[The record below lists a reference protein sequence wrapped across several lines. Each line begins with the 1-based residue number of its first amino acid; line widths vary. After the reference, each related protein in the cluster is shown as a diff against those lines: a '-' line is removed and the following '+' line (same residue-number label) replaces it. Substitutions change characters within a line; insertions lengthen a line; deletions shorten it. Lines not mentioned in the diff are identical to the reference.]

1 MAFSLSSYTKIN
13 CMAEQPNTFK
23 PFVPAETMMAE
34 LTIKSIITGAIF
46 GIIFGASTVY
56 LALKAGLTVSASIP
70 IAVIAIT
77 LGRRFLKTTILE
89 NNIIQTTGSAGESI
103 AAGVVFTLPGFLFL
117 SDPNSANYFNY
128 FTILILAIFGGILG
142 TLMMIPL
149 RRALIVKEHGTLPY
163 PEGTACA
170 SVLKAGEK
178 GGEFARTAF
187 MGLGFAF
194 GYAILQKIFHVI
206 AEVPSFM
213 TRQTNRFFPSAKVS
227 GEITPEYMGVGYI
240 IGPKIAGVLVAGGVL
255 AWFVFT
261 PLLASL
267 LSNNSDIIAEQLVK
281 LGYLKDINTPGGQGG
296 WNPTTHSF
304 DDWSTAIYRAYI
316 RQIGAGAVAAGGFIT
331 LIKTIPTIISSF
343 KGSIG
348 SLKKDSVGSETH
360 VPRTERD
367 LSIKVV
373 GIGSLILLL
382 VIALM
387 PGTLIPGT
395 SIGSKLLLGLLV
407 IIFGAFFVTVAS
419 RIVGLIGSSNSP
431 ISGMTI
437 ATLMGTCLIFIAVKW
452 TGHIYEPMAL
462 VVGGMI
468 CIAAAN
474 AGATSQDLKTG
485 YLVGATPKYQQIALF
500 IGAIVSS
507 LAIGATIKILDQPT
521 AEMAAQGIQH
531 AIGTDKFPAPQ
542 GTLMATL
549 IKGILSFNLDWQFV
563 LVGVF
568 IAIVV
573 ELCGIKALSF
583 AIGIYLP
590 LSTTLPIFIGGAIR
604 GIIEWRQRRKNIF
617 ISPEEEDLGKGNLF
631 ATGLVAGGALAGVLV
646 AILSSIDSVSTNLV
660 KVNAEPGL
668 HNALGGEGY
677 KWLGVAFFAFM
688 GFVLYRIASRRNK
701 SK

>member
-1 MAFSLSSYTKIN
+1 
-13 CMAEQPNTFK
+13 MAEF
-23 PFVPAETMMAE
+23 
-34 LTIKSIITGAIF
+34 TIKSVLTGAAF
-46 GIIFGASTVY
+46 GIVFGAATVY

-77 LGRRFLKTTILE
+77 LGRKLLKTTILE

-117 SDPNSANYFNY
+117 SEPSSANFFNY
-128 FTILILAIFGGILG
+128 FTILILAIVGGILG

-149 RRALIVKEHGTLPY
+149 RRSLIVKEHGVLPY

-170 SVLKAGEK
+170 SVLKAGER
-178 GGEFARTAF
+178 GGEFAKTAF

-194 GYAILQKIFHVI
+194 AYAMLQKIFHVI
-206 AEVPSFM
+206 AETPAFM
-213 TRQTNRFFPSAKVS
+213 TQQANKFFPSAKVS
-227 GEITPEYMGVGYI
+227 GEITPEYLGVGYI
-240 IGPKIAGVLVAGGVL
+240 IGPKIAGVLVAGSVL
-255 AWFVFT
+255 AWFVFN

-267 LSNNSDIIAEQLVK
+267 VPPDMIATQLVK
-281 LGYLKDINTPGGQGG
+281 LGYLKDLTTAGGPGG
-296 WNPTTHSF
+296 WDPAAHTFN
-304 DDWSTAIYRAYI
+304 DWSVAIYRAYV

-331 LIKTIPTIISSF
+331 LIKTLPTIVSSF
-343 KGSIG
+343 KGSLG
-348 SLKKDSVGSETH
+348 SLKVGASAEGSVK
-360 VPRTERD
+360 RTDRD

-373 GIGSLILLL
+373 GIGSLILVLI
-382 VIALM
+382 IALM
-387 PGTLIPGT
+387 PGNFIPGDN
-395 SIGSKLLLGLLV
+395 IGSKLLLGLLV
-407 IIFGAFFVTVAS
+407 IIFGAFFVTVSS
-419 RIVGLIGSSNSP
+419 RIVGLIGSSNNP

-452 TGHIYEPMAL
+452 TGHVYEPMAL
-462 VVGGMI
+462 IVGGMI

-485 YLVGATPKYQQIALF
+485 YIVGATPKYQQLSLF
-500 IGAIVSS
+500 VGAIVSS
-507 LAIGATIKILDQPT
+507 LAIGATIKILDTPT

-531 AIGTDKFPAPQ
+531 AIGTDKYPAPQ

-568 IAIVV
+568 IAIVM

-583 AIGIYLP
+583 AIGLYLP

-604 GIIEWRQRRKNIF
+604 GVAEWKNKKRNVLV
-617 ISPEEEDLGKGNLF
+617 SPEEEDLGKGNLF
-631 ATGLVAGGALAGVLV
+631 ATGLVAGGALAGVIV
-646 AILSSIDSVSTNLV
+646 AFLSASDPISRGLA
-660 KVNAEPGL
+660 KVNAEHGITESF
-668 HNALGGEGY
+668 GGEAY

-688 GFVLYRIASRRNK
+688 GFVLYRIAI
-701 SK
+701 SKKKNS

>member
-1 MAFSLSSYTKIN
+1 MAESKIN
-13 CMAEQPNTFK
+13 FK
-23 PFVPAETMMAE
+23 PFVASESKMAE
-34 LTIKSIITGAIF
+34 FTLKSILTGAAF

-117 SDPNSANYFNY
+117 SEPSSASFFNY

-149 RRALIVKEHGTLPY
+149 RKSLIVEEHGNLPY

-170 SVLKAGEK
+170 SVLKAGER

-187 MGLGFAF
+187 LGLGFAAA
-194 GYAILQKIFHVI
+194 YAALQKVFHIV
-206 AEVPSFM
+206 AEVPRFA
-213 TRQTNRFFPSAKVS
+213 TTQANKFFPSARLS
-227 GEITPEYMGVGYI
+227 GEITPEYLGVGYI
-240 IGPKIAGVLVAGGVL
+240 IGPRIAGVLVAGGIL
-255 AWFVFT
+255 SWFVFI

-267 LSNNSDIIAEQLVK
+267 IPADIIATQLVK
-281 LGYLKDINTPGGQGG
+281 IGYLKSMTTAGGSGG
-296 WNPTTHSF
+296 WDPVAHTFN
-304 DDWSTAIYRAYI
+304 DWSEAIYRAYI

-348 SLKKDSVGSETH
+348 SLKKSAADGVHEKK
-360 VPRTERD
+360 VPRTEQD

-373 GIGSLILLL
+373 GIGSLALIILMTILPN
-382 VIALM
+382 V
-387 PGTLIPGT
+387 PGDSVL
-395 SIGSKLLLGLLV
+395 SKLLLGILV
-407 IIFGAFFVTVAS
+407 IIFGAFFVTVSS
-419 RIVGLIGSSNSP
+419 RIVGLIGSSNNP

-452 TGHIYEPMAL
+452 TGHFYEPMAL

-485 YLVGATPKYQQIALF
+485 YIVGATPKYQQMALF
-500 IGAIVSS
+500 VGAIVSS
-507 LAIGATIKILDQPT
+507 LAIGATIKILDTPT
-521 AEMAAQGIQH
+521 ADMVSQGITH
-531 AIGTDKFPAPQ
+531 AIGTDRYPAPQ

-568 IAIVV
+568 IAVTL
-573 ELCGIKALSF
+573 ELCGIKSLSF
-583 AIGIYLP
+583 AVGTYLP

-604 GIIEWRQRRKNIF
+604 GLVEMREKRKGIH
-617 ISPEEEDLGKGNLF
+617 IAPEEEDLGKGNLF
-631 ATGLVAGGALAGVLV
+631 ATGLVAGGALAGVIV
-646 AILSSIDSVSTNLV
+646 AFLSAFETTNAGLQ
-660 KVNAEPGL
+660 KVNAEHGL
-668 HNALGGEGY
+668 TSAIGEQGY
-677 KWLGVAFFAFM
+677 KLLGVAFFAFM
-688 GFVLYRIASRRNK
+688 AYTLYRIASGRR
-701 SK
+701 ST